1 MKIRKKWLGITLT
14 GVLLSNTLVPFAKLP
29 SVHAEAA
36 SHVVISEVYGGGGN
50 SGANYK
56 NDFIELYNPTDTAVD
71 LTGWSVQYDSATGTG
86 TGYYQVT
93 NLVNSIKPHGYYLV
107 QQGKGTGGTA
117 DLPTPDQTGNIN
129 MAGGAGKVALVNST
143 TALPKTSKS
152 NDASIIDFVGFGPT
166 ANAFEGTAPTV
177 PPTNTESVVRK
188 ANDGSDPALDGSK
201 GNGWDTNDN
210 AGDFLKAV
218 PNPLNSANQSS
229 TPSEPG
235 EQLPPLT
242 GTAKIS
248 AVREMDATGKPKRIG
263 QTATIEAVVT
273 VDDKIVDSKN
283 SSFYVQDDTGGIN
296 VFGSTTPDIVKGDK
310 LKITGTIDFYNGL
323 TELKPTLIEK
333 IGTEEVPASTAM
345 TIIDLN
351 DGSKAELQEGKLIA
365 VKGKVTNIPAAPDTS
380 GGTNV
385 TVTDETGKTVT
396 VRLLPNTGITAVTDI
411 KLNSSYEF
419 TGLLSQYKSTAPYL
433 SGYQILPRSKGD
445 LKEFFPLSISHTPVT
460 KVYTNADF
468 TFTADVQGADSVT
481 FYYKKSD
488 AADYQT
494 ISMTDKGNHQ
504 YTAVLA
510 SDQMPAGSFVYYIE
524 AKNQTETKKT
534 ETQTVSVVDD
544 KEGPAFIGE
553 SPANG
558 SIVENYKPAISV
570 KWNDP
575 SEVDA
580 TKGKVFLD
588 SEDVT
593 AQAVI
598 DDKQVLLSLSND
610 LQVGTHT
617 VKVTGSDKLGNPS
630 EYTWSFTVKAPF
642 TGGNHLRGTTHNHTN
657 ISHDGTGSPED
668 ALKAAIAHGYDWFAF
683 SDHSHDIDPEKLG
696 SDTVDH
702 KGKPERTGG
711 TEWQLTKDLAKQYSN
726 DNFTV
731 FPAFEMTS
739 TTWGHSNVFG
749 TDNFIDRNLNN
760 KMYQDLNS
768 YYAWVLTYDDIAAQ
782 FNHPD
787 MSANAFNNFMPYD
800 KNVDRLFTMLE
811 VGNGSGNYGYANAE
825 KKFYSALDL
834 GWHVAPT
841 FGEDNHD
848 GTWGQTMKRTVIVT
862 DNNAQASLL
871 HAMKNRRVYMEED
884 PNFTLDMLANGK
896 YMGSVVDG
904 NTISFDIK
912 GSDNV
917 AEARSVKGFEY
928 LPASYQSND
937 NIEKVELLTNGAK
950 VVDSITPDGK
960 EFTWKPEVT
969 VNGGQQWFVVKVTQ
983 KDGERIYSAPI
994 WSQEK
999 EVDVRVSGLN
1009 VKDGVAIAGNPAT
1022 LSAGISN
1029 LGTKDLSN
1037 LNVKFYYDLEDDTHL
1052 IGTKSIA
1059 AIPAKGVQEASVTW
1073 QSPIVGDHK
1082 MIAVV
1087 DTPDGDDPAD
1097 NKETLDLKVK
1107 ESLGKTILIDAA
1119 HKNENTTTDTGTY
1132 KDNFKAFTK
1141 MVQKEGYTVAE
1152 NKTPLTAESL
1162 ANISVL
1168 VITHPFVAL
1177 TAEEKTAV
1185 GDYVKAGGSL
1195 FLTDKSNYKNDPAI
1209 NNDMLAQMGATIQ
1222 INSDQINDD
1231 SKDGNFWTNQT
1242 SKFAVRLHPGL
1253 VKNNL
1258 TDRVSTV
1265 EYYSGTSL
1273 EKVGHLPL
1281 TDSETVTIVTKGNE
1295 TTYQTTVTT
1304 GFNVYDTV
1312 SDSTGGSAIP
1322 AIAAETVGQGRIVVS
1337 GMNFVNDKQMDESFS
1352 PKGNDEL
1359 GMNIM
1364 NWLAKR
1370 EINQVISI
1378 NDARKLTDGTPTVVE
1393 GTVTTAAG
1401 SFYDAFYIEDETGG
1415 IMAFNEV
1422 PDGSLKLGDKVRI
1435 YGHIKTFENNKELE
1449 FDKFATDVIKIGET
1463 APVEPKSISTN
1474 DASSEENQGLLVKVK
1489 GRVVSKFDENSYI
1502 VNDGSGDILVF
1513 TDGYIVNQTGPV
1525 PALNSGDLIE
1535 AVGLT
1540 GKYAGGNRIRV
1551 RDTKELKGTA
1561 DSVKPVTEA
1570 ATTPDIAGN
1579 PFTEPVTVTLTATDD
1594 NSGVKSTQYRINEQE
1609 WIDYTAPYTLSDAG
1623 SYKIEY
1629 RSTDF
1634 AGNVED
1640 NKSLEFE
1647 VKSPVIP
1654 DTTAPVTT
1662 LKTLPELT
1670 DKPFTG
1676 PVTITLSAEDENS
1689 GVKSTQY
1696 RINEQEWIDYTAPF
1710 TVSDIGSYKI
1720 EYRSSDL
1727 ANNIE
1732 DSKVL
1737 EFEIKSPVIPDTT
1750 APTTTVKL
1758 TPAQTDK
1765 PFTKPVTVTLTAQD
1779 DKSGVKTTEYRVNGQ
1794 AWSTY
1799 NAPYTVNK
1807 SDIYKIEYRSTDQAG
1822 NIEATKTIQF
1832 TIDMDA
1838 PVTSAK
1844 TTPVSEGNIFAKPV
1858 TISLS
1863 AKDILSGVK
1872 STQYRIDGKEWK
1884 TYSTPFKLESGKFT
1898 IEYRSTDKA
1907 GNVESTKSISV
1918 IVDTEAP
1925 VTTSKTTPEKSGN
1938 IFNQIVTVKL
1948 SATDKLSGVKLTQY
1962 RIDGK
1967 EWKTYTAS
1975 FTLKAA
1981 GKYKVEYRSTDKA
1994 GNVES
1999 TKSLVLT
2006 IDTKAAETTA
2016 KLSPVKKDNIYT
2028 EPVSITLTAKDDLSG
2043 VKSIQYSINGQ
2054 SWKTYSAAF
2063 KVKEIGEYKIEYR
2076 STDKAGNI
2084 EKTKSLK
2091 LTIKESEEARK
2102 AREKKEQEAL
2112 QKKASKAQSD
2122 LDEKLK
2128 NEKDAKKALE
2138 QINKDASAIKPDK
2151 NGKVSQDKVAIV
2163 LGQYQAVINELNKAK
2178 KSQDSFNT
2186 VTETY
2191 VRLYTNLSKDNVCRE
2206 SLLDLVK
2213 FNIKTSKQ
2221 MDEMIKK
2228 VKEKKVDVIELQKIS
2243 DEMKKKEKEKAKKK

>member
-50 SGANYK
+50 NGAVYK
-56 NDFIELYNPTDTAVD
+56 NDFIELYNPTDAEVD
-71 LTGWSVQYDSATGTG
+71 LNGWSVQYDSATASTTG
-86 TGYYQVT
+86 NYLVTTLTGI
-93 NLVNSIKPHGYYLV
+93 IKPHSYYLI
-107 QQGKGTGGTA
+107 QEKNGTGGTV
-117 DLPTPDQTGNIN
+117 DLPTPEAVGTIALSGT
-129 MAGGAGKVALVNST
+129 AGKVALVNST
-143 TALPKTSKS
+143 TALPKTAKS
-152 NDASIIDFVGFGPT
+152 NDTSIVDYVGFGTT
-166 ANAFEGTAPTV
+166 ASAFEGTAPTV
-177 PPTNTESVVRK
+177 APTNTESVVRK
-188 ANDGSDPALDGSK
+188 ANDGSDPAQDGSK

-210 AGDFLKAV
+210 AADFLKAV
-218 PNPLNSANQSS
+218 ANPLNSSNQPS
-229 TPSEPG
+229 TPTDPG

-248 AVREMDATGKPKRIG
+248 AVREMDANGKPKRLG

-296 VFGSTTPDIVKGDK
+296 VFGGTTPDVVKGDK

-323 TELKPTLIEK
+323 TELKPTSIEK
-333 IGTEEVPASTAM
+333 IGTEEVPAPTAM
-345 TIIDLN
+345 TIVDLN
-351 DGSKAELQEGKLIA
+351 DGNKAELQEGKLVA

-385 TVTDETGKTVT
+385 TITDEAGKTVT
-396 VRLLPNTGITAVTDI
+396 VRVLANTAIAAATDF

-419 TGLLSQYKSTAPYL
+419 TGLLSQYKSAAPYL
-433 SGYQILPRSKGD
+433 SGYQILPRSTGD
-445 LKEFFPLSISHTPVT
+445 LKEFFPLSITHTPVT

-481 FYYKKSD
+481 FYYKKTGESEYQSIVMTD
-488 AADYQT
+488 QGNHEYTVTVAADQ
-494 ISMTDKGNHQ
+494 IPVGGFD
-504 YTAVLA
+504 
-510 SDQMPAGSFVYYIE
+510 YYIE
-524 AKNQTETKKT
+524 AKNQTDTKKT

-544 KEGPAFIGE
+544 KEGPVFIGE
-553 SPANG
+553 TPG
-558 SIVENYKPAISV
+558 KDSIVENYKPVISV
-570 KWNDP
+570 QWNDP

-580 TKGKVFLD
+580 AKGKVFLD
-588 SEDVT
+588 EQEVT
-593 AQAVI
+593 SQAVI
-598 DDKQVLLSLSND
+598 NDKQVVLTLTENLP
-610 LQVGTHT
+610 VGLHT
-617 VKVTGSDKLGNPS
+617 VKVSGADQLGNTS
-630 EYTWSFTVKAPF
+630 EFTWSFTVKAPF
-642 TGGNHLRGTTHNHTN
+642 TGGPHLRGTTHNHTN

-726 DNFTV
+726 DNFSV

-749 TDNFIDRNLNN
+749 TENFIDRNLNT

-768 YYAWVLTYDDIAAQ
+768 YYAWVLTYDDVAAQ

-800 KNVDRLFTMLE
+800 KNVDKLFTMLE
-811 VGNGSGNYGYANAE
+811 VGNGSGNYAYANAD

-862 DNNAQASLL
+862 DNNSQASLL

-884 PNFTLDMLANGK
+884 PNFTLDVLANGK

-904 NTISFDIK
+904 NTITFDIK

-917 AEARSVKGFEY
+917 AESRSVKGFEF
-928 LPASYQSND
+928 LPATYQSND
-937 NIEKVELLTNGAK
+937 EIEKVELLTNGAK
-950 VVDSITPDGK
+950 VVDSITPGTKD
-960 EFTWKPEVT
+960 FTWNPEITVT
-969 VNGGQQWFVVKVTQ
+969 GGQQWFVVKVTQ

-999 EVDVRVSGLN
+999 EVDVRVSGVNLT
-1009 VKDGVAIAGNPAT
+1009 DGVAIVGNPAN

-1029 LGTKDLSN
+1029 LGTKDLTN
-1037 LNVKFYYDLEDDTHL
+1037 LTVKFYYDIEDEAHL
-1052 IGTKSIA
+1052 IGSKAIPSIA
-1059 AIPAKGVQEASVTW
+1059 AKSVQSASVTW
-1073 QSPIVGDHK
+1073 QSPINGEHK
-1082 MIAVV
+1082 IIAVV
-1087 DTPDGDDPAD
+1087 DTPTGDEPAD
-1097 NKETLDLKVK
+1097 NKEILDVNVK
-1107 ESLGKTILIDAA
+1107 ESLGKTVLIDAA

-1141 MVQKEGYTVAE
+1141 MVQQEGYTVAE
-1152 NKTPLTAESL
+1152 NKAPITAEVL
-1162 ANISVL
+1162 ANASIL
-1168 VITHPFVAL
+1168 VITHPFTAL
-1177 TAEEKTAV
+1177 TADEKTAV
-1185 GDYVKAGGSL
+1185 ANYVKTGGSL
-1195 FLTDKSNYKNDPAI
+1195 FLTDKSNYNNNPAV
-1209 NNDMLAQMGATIQ
+1209 NNDMLEQMGATVQ
-1222 INSDQINDD
+1222 INNDQINDD
-1231 SKDGNFWTNQT
+1231 SKDGNFWTDQKY
-1242 SKFAVRLHPGL
+1242 KFAVRLHPGL

-1273 EKVGHLPL
+1273 EKVGHQPL
-1281 TDSETVTIVTKGNE
+1281 TDSDTVTILAKGNE
-1295 TTYQTTVTT
+1295 TTYQTSVTS
-1304 GFNVYDTV
+1304 GFNVYDIA
-1312 SDSTGGSAIP
+1312 SDATGGSAIP

-1337 GMNFVNDKQMDESFS
+1337 GMNFVNDKQMDESYS
-1352 PKGNDEL
+1352 PKGNNEL
-1359 GMNIM
+1359 GLNVI
-1364 NWLAKR
+1364 NWLAQR
-1370 EINQVISI
+1370 EMNRVTSI
-1378 NDARKLTDGTPTVVE
+1378 GDVRKMADGTPAVVE
-1393 GTVTTAAG
+1393 GTVTSAAG
-1401 SFYDAFYIEDETGG
+1401 SFYDAFYVEDETGG

-1435 YGHIKTFENNKELE
+1435 YGHVKTFENNKELE
-1449 FDKFATDVIKIGET
+1449 FDNFAMDVIKIGEGT
-1463 APVEPKSISTN
+1463 PLIPKTVTTME
-1474 DASSEENQGLLVKVK
+1474 ASLEENQGLLIKIN

-1525 PALNSGDLIE
+1525 PALNTGDFLE
-1535 AVGLT
+1535 AVGLS

-1551 RDTKELKGTA
+1551 RDTKEVTGTA
-1561 DSVKPVTEA
+1561 DLVKPVTEA
-1570 ATTPDIAGN
+1570 ATSLEQTDG
-1579 PFTEPVTVTLTATDD
+1579 PFTEPVTITFTASDD

-1609 WIDYTAPYTLSDAG
+1609 WIDYTAPFTLSEESVYKIEYRSTDFAGNMEDTKVLEFEIKSQVVPDTSAPVTTAVTSPELTDKPFTEPVLVTLSAEDDESGVQSTQYRINEKEWIDYTAPFTVSDVG

-1634 AGNVED
+1634 ANNV
-1640 NKSLEFE
+1640 
-1647 VKSPVIP
+1647 
-1654 DTTAPVTT
+1654 
-1662 LKTLPELT
+1662 
-1670 DKPFTG
+1670 
-1676 PVTITLSAEDENS
+1676 
-1689 GVKSTQY
+1689 
-1696 RINEQEWIDYTAPF
+1696 
-1710 TVSDIGSYKI
+1710 
-1720 EYRSSDL
+1720 
-1727 ANNIE
+1727 E
-1732 DSKVL
+1732 DSKVT
-1737 EFEIKSPVIPDTT
+1737 EFEIKSPVVPDTT

-1758 TPAQTDK
+1758 SPVQTDK
-1765 PFTKPVTVTLTAQD
+1765 LFTKPVTVTLAAQD
-1779 DKSGVKTTEYRVNGQ
+1779 DKSGVMSSEYRVNGQ
-1794 AWSTY
+1794 AWNTY
-1799 NAPYTVNK
+1799 NVPFTVNK
-1807 SDIYKIEYRSTDQAG
+1807 SGIYKVEYRSTDQAG
-1822 NIEATKTIQF
+1822 NKEVTKTIEF

-1844 TTPVSEGNIFAKPV
+1844 TSPVSEGNIFAKPI

-1863 AKDILSGVK
+1863 AKDVLSGVK

-1884 TYSTPFKLESGKFT
+1884 TYSTPFKLESGKYT
-1898 IEYRSTDKA
+1898 VEYRSTDKA
-1907 GNVESTKSISV
+1907 GNVESTKSLSV
-1918 IVDTEAP
+1918 TVDSTAP
-1925 VTTSKTTPEKSGN
+1925 VTTVKTSPEKSGN
-1938 IFNQIVTVKL
+1938 IFNQTVTVKL
-1948 SATDKLSGVKLTQY
+1948 SATDKLSGVKSTQY

-1975 FTLKAA
+1975 FTLKTA
-1981 GKYKVEYRSTDKA
+1981 GKYKIEYRSTDKA

-1999 TKSLVLT
+1999 TKSLALT

-2016 KLSPVKKDNIYT
+2016 KLSPVKKENIYT
-2028 EPVSITLTAKDDLSG
+2028 EQVTITLTAKDDLSG
-2043 VKSIQYSINGQ
+2043 VNSIHYRINGQ

-2063 KVKEIGEYKIEYR
+2063 KLKEIGEYKIEYS

-2084 EKTKSLK
+2084 EKTKSFK

-2102 AREKKEQEAL
+2102 AREKKEKEAL
-2112 QKKASKAQSD
+2112 QKKSSKSQAD
-2122 LDEKLK
+2122 LDEKLN

-2151 NGKVSQDKVAIV
+2151 NDKVSQDKVAVV
-2163 LGQYQAVINELNKAK
+2163 LGKYQAVINEFNKAK
-2178 KSQDSFNT
+2178 KSQDSYDT
-2186 VTETY
+2186 VIEAY

-2213 FNIKTSKQ
+2213 YNIKTSKQ

-2228 VKEKKVDVIELQKIS
+2228 VKEKKVDVKELQKIS
-2243 DEMKKKEKEKAKKK
+2243 DELKKKEKEKAKKK